1 MHLARWDALLVYH
14 LMQQVGYRSLVNRFS
29 FYISSHQIMFPVMF
43 EVELLSFVENKAIDD
58 YDTLSGEEKHKMSIE
73 EIIKV
78 ADAEREV

>member
-1 MHLARWDALLVYH
+1 M
-14 LMQQVGYRSLVNRFS
+14 FS
-29 FYISSHQIMFPVMF
+29 VMF
-43 EVELLSFVENKAIDD
+43 EVELLSFVENKAVDD